1 MRYGPTHKEATRKR
15 ILGRAAALFRREGY
29 RGVGIDRIM
38 AEADLTRGGF
48 YAHFPSKSALF
59 AEVLGQE
66 SDFVRRL
73 RASRDAREVISGYL
87 DPENREKVARGCTL
101 ATLTNEVP
109 RQDRAA
115 RAAFAEQVESL
126 VAEIEGHVPAGVPD
140 GRARA
145 LEAVALCVGGISLAR
160 GIGDEQ
166 LACEV
171 LAVCRERACA
181 AVSGA
186 GRDRPQSRRRRR
198 DGDP

>member
-1 MRYGPTHKEATRKR
+1 MRYGPSHKETTRKR
-15 ILGRAAALFRREGY
+15 ILERAAALFRREGY

-66 SDFVRRL
+66 TDFVRRL
-73 RASRDAREVISGYL
+73 RAARDAHEVISGYL

-109 RQDRAA
+109 RRDRAA

-126 VAEIEGHVPAGVPD
+126 AAELEAHVPAGISD
-140 GRARA
+140 RRARA
-145 LEAVALCVGGISLAR
+145 LEAVALCVGGISLGR
-160 GIGDEQ
+160 GIADER
-166 LACEV
+166 LAREV
-171 LAVCRERACA
+171 LAVCRERACTA
-181 AVSGA
+181 ISGDDG
-186 GRDRPQSRRRRR
+186 GRPRSSPRH
-198 DGDP
+198 

>member
-1 MRYGPTHKEATRKR
+1 MRYGPRHKESTRKR
-15 ILGRAAALFRREGY
+15 ILKRAAALFRREGY

-59 AEVLGQE
+59 AEVLGQQT
-66 SDFVRRL
+66 DFVRRL
-73 RASRDAREVISGYL
+73 RDSGDVREVISGYL

-115 RAAFAEQVESL
+115 RAAFASQVEGL
-126 VAEIEGHVPAGVPD
+126 IAEIEAHVPSGLPD

-145 LEAVALCVGGISLAR
+145 VEAVALCVGGISLAR
-160 GIGDEQ
+160 GIGDER
-166 LACEV
+166 LAREV
-171 LAVCRERACA
+171 LAVSRDRACA
-181 AVSGA
+181 AVSGEDA
-186 GRDRPQSRRRRR
+186 RRE
-198 DGDP
+198 